1 MNLQEWRERGE
12 DVVLPSGLEMQLR
25 PVNVLDLAM
34 SGKIPAP
41 LMEKLQPLVSDGG
54 KELEMSL
61 EVFTDL
67 APALNE
73 LAKLAAVEPKVADE
87 PGENYLGVEE
97 MPAMDR
103 LFIFKWAHEAAGGA
117 GLAKFRPGQEQ
128 PVVAAQPGDD
138 VRDEAEPDPGGGE

>member
-1 MNLQEWRERGE
+1 MNLQEWRDRGE
-12 DVVLPSGLEMQLR
+12 DVTLPSGLGMRLR

-41 LMEKLQPLVSDGG
+41 LMEKLQPLVSGG

-67 APALNE
+67 SPALNE
-73 LAKLAAVEPKVADE
+73 LAKLAAVEPQVADE
-87 PGENYLGVEE
+87 PGENCLGVEE
-97 MPAMDR
+97 LPAMDR

-117 GLAKFRPGQEQ
+117 GLGKFRAGSEES
-128 PVVAAQPGDD
+128 VAPAQPGEP
-138 VRDEAEPDPGGGE
+138 VRDAAEPDPEGGE